1 MPERARPPAADAPD
15 PGDSRGDGPDRY
27 GLPDL
32 SALPVVG
39 FTRRRV
45 ALIAAALLGAWIVIS
60 FARQVTQASDA
71 SARLEQLQLANGQLA
86 NQVAALQHEYE
97 QIQQPKWVTQQ
108 ARGYGLG
115 TDHEISFTLPAG
127 APPLPADAPGSTAVR
142 LGADATPPTPLESW
156 LTLLFGPDR

>member
-1 MPERARPPAADAPD
+1 MPERAKPLAANAPD
-15 PGDSRGDGPDRY
+15 PRDGRGDGPDRY

-32 SALPVVG
+32 AALPVIG

-45 ALIAAALLGAWIVIS
+45 TFMAAALLAAWIVIS
-60 FARQVTQASDA
+60 FARQVTQATDA
-71 SARLEQLQLANGQLA
+71 TARLEQLQLSNAHLA

-97 QIQQPKWVTQQ
+97 QIQQPGWVAQQ

-115 TDHEISFTLPAG
+115 SDHEIPFTLAAG
-127 APPLPADAPGSTAVR
+127 APALPPNAPGSAAVR
-142 LGADATPPTPLESW
+142 LGADTTPPTPLESW